1 VISKPVIFFV
11 CLVWALAMKWLL
23 NATPAETLLLFM
35 SLRIWI
41 DIDMPPRQ
49 IGVDHAERS

>member
-1 VISKPVIFFV
+1 
-11 CLVWALAMKWLL
+11 MKWLL